1 MMPGGWEWVILLVVV
16 VALFGAKRLPEMARS
31 MGRSARVFRGELK
44 GLSED
49 GEPTTAPKVAP
60 PAALPPG
67 PSATGAPATGAPA
80 TSAPATGGSPGAES
94 SGAGSS
100 GAGPAA
106 SEPASGRP
114 DRG

>member
-49 GEPTTAPKVAP
+49 GEPTTPPTTPPTTVPNAAP

-67 PSATGAPATGAPA
+67 PSAT
-80 TSAPATGGSPGAES
+80 SAPATGGSSGAEP
-94 SGAGSS
+94 S

-106 SEPASGRP
+106 SEPAGGRP

>member
-49 GEPTTAPKVAP
+49 GEPTTPPTTPPTTVPNAAP

-67 PSATGAPATGAPA
+67 PSAT
-80 TSAPATGGSPGAES
+80 SAPATGGSSGAEP
-94 SGAGSS
+94 SGAESS

-106 SEPASGRP
+106 SEPAGGRP

>member
-49 GEPTTAPKVAP
+49 GEPTTPPTTPPTTVPKAAP

-67 PSATGAPATGAPA
+67 PSAT
-80 TSAPATGGSPGAES
+80 SAPAPG
-94 SGAGSS
+94 GSS
-100 GAGPAA
+100 GAEPSGAEPSGAEPAA
-106 SEPASGRP
+106 SEPAGGRP

>member
-49 GEPTTAPKVAP
+49 GEPTTPPTTPPTTVPKVAP

-67 PSATGAPATGAPA
+67 RSATG
-80 TSAPATGGSPGAES
+80 
-94 SGAGSS
+94 
-100 GAGPAA
+100 
-106 SEPASGRP
+106 EPAGGRP

>member
-49 GEPTTAPKVAP
+49 GEPTTPPTTPPTTGPKAAP

-67 PSATGAPATGAPA
+67 PSAT
-80 TSAPATGGSPGAES
+80 SAPATGGSSGAEP
-94 SGAGSS
+94 S

-106 SEPASGRP
+106 SEPAGGRP

>member
-1 MMPGGWEWVILLVVV
+1 MPGGWEWVILLVVV

-49 GEPTTAPKVAP
+49 GEPTTPPTTPPTTVPNAAP

-67 PSATGAPATGAPA
+67 PSAT
-80 TSAPATGGSPGAES
+80 SAPATGGSSGAEP
-94 SGAGSS
+94 S

-106 SEPASGRP
+106 SEPAGGRP

>member
-49 GEPTTAPKVAP
+49 GEPTTPPTTPPTTVPKVAP
-60 PAALPPG
+60 PAALAPG
-67 PSATGAPATGAPA
+67 PSAT
-80 TSAPATGGSPGAES
+80 SAPAASGSSGGEP

-100 GAGPAA
+100 GGEPAA

>member
-49 GEPTTAPKVAP
+49 GEPTTPPTTGPKAAP

-67 PSATGAPATGAPA
+67 PSA
-80 TSAPATGGSPGAES
+80 TSAPATGGSPGAEP

-106 SEPASGRP
+106 SEPAGGRP

>member
-49 GEPTTAPKVAP
+49 GEPTTPPTTPPTTVPNVAP

-67 PSATGAPATGAPA
+67 PSAT
-80 TSAPATGGSPGAES
+80 SAPAAS
-94 SGAGSS
+94 GSS
-100 GAGPAA
+100 GAEPSGGEPAA
-106 SEPASGRP
+106 SELASGRP